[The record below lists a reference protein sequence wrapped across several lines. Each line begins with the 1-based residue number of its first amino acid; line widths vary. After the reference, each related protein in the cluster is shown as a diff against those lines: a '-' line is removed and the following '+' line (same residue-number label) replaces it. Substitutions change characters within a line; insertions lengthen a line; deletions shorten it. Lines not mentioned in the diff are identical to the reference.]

1 MSNKYYTPTIE
12 EFRVGFE
19 YEQLSI
25 NPQEDITV
33 SNKVKYEKCKFP
45 DPFLGYRLDR
55 LNLSNIR
62 VKYLDKEDIES
73 LGFTE
78 ITEDTFEKRKTGDPL
93 VTYSIDYFQIDNSDK
108 VFLRIG
114 QDVLSYEDILFQGSV
129 RNVSELITLLK
140 QIGIS

>member
-1 MSNKYYTPTIE
+1 MSKKYYTPTIE

-19 YEQLSI
+19 YEQVSI

-33 SNKVKYEKCKFP
+33 SDEVKYEECKFP
-45 DPFLGYRLDR
+45 DPFVGYNLNRLV
-55 LNLSNIR
+55 LNMCR
-62 VKYLDKEDIES
+62 VKYLDKQDIES
-73 LGFTE
+73 LGFIE

-129 RNVSELITLLK
+129 KNLSELTTLLK